1 LIPARP
7 DYDAL
12 RASDVTIA
20 RLRAHHPSLIDLS
33 TGRVKR
39 LLAAL
44 GNPERHMGPV
54 IHVAGTNGK
63 GSTCAYLRAIGEA
76 AGLKVH
82 VLASPHLVRFAE
94 RIRIAGQLISEAEL
108 DQRIDEVEAANAGE
122 PISFFEITTCLAY
135 HAFAQDPADLVVV
148 EVGLG
153 GRFDG
158 TNVFDQPAVTV
169 ITPVD
174 YDHLEMLG
182 PELSKIAWEKAGI
195 LRPGRPAI
203 VARQMDEALATI
215 EREAATVGAP
225 MTLMG
230 RDFDAYEQAGRLVV
244 QTGDRLLDLPRP
256 SLFGAHQFA
265 NAGLAVA
272 AILAF
277 DDPRVDEEAIGRGVS
292 SAVWPGRFQALTKG
306 PLAAK
311 ARARG
316 ADLWL
321 DGAHNPHAGAALAQ
335 AVERLAARDRRP
347 VVLIVGMLG
356 RKDASGFFPHFK
368 LLAPRVFTTAFESP
382 NATPPEDLAAAALGA
397 GLRAEAVDGVEAA
410 LDQALATPGPPPHVI
425 ICGSLHFVGDVL
437 AMSPETWPT

>member
-1 LIPARP
+1 
-7 DYDAL
+7 
-12 RASDVTIA
+12 
-20 RLRAHHPSLIDLS
+20 
-33 TGRVKR
+33 VKR

-44 GNPERHMGPV
+44 GNPERRMGRV

-82 VLASPHLVRFAE
+82 MLASPHLVRFAE
-94 RIRIAGQLISEAEL
+94 RIRIAGQLIGEGEL
-108 DQRIDEVEAANAGE
+108 DRRIDEVEAANVGE
-122 PISFFEITTCLAY
+122 PISFFEITTCLAF

-158 TNVFDQPAVTV
+158 TNVFEAPAVSV

-195 LRPGRPAI
+195 IRAGRPVI
-203 VARQMDEALATI
+203 VARQMDEALGPI
-215 EREAATVGAP
+215 EHEAESLAAP

-244 QTGDRLLDLPRP
+244 QMEGRLLDLPPP

-265 NAGLAVA
+265 NAGLAA
-272 AILAF
+272 AAALAF
-277 DDPRVDEEAIGRGVS
+277 DDPRIDEDAIGRGIA

-306 PLAAK
+306 PLAATG
-311 ARARG
+311 RSRG

-321 DGAHNPHAGAALAQ
+321 DGAHNPHAGAALADAAQ
-335 AVERLAARDRRP
+335 RLAARDGRP

-368 LLAPRVFTTAFESP
+368 ALAPRVFTTAFESP
-382 NATPPEDLAAAALGA
+382 NATPPDDLAAAARAA
-397 GLRAEAVDGVEAA
+397 GLDAQSVAGVEAGLEA
-410 LDQALATPGPPPHVI
+410 ALAADGSALHVI

-437 AMSPETWPT
+437 AMSPDTWPT